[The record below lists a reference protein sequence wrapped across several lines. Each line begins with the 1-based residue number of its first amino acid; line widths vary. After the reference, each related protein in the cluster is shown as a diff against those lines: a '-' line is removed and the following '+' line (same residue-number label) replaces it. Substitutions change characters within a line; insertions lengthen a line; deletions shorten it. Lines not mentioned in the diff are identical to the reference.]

1 MNYTETTNDIN
12 ELSEIIEKHKDKLLD
27 NIILLNGALGAGKT
41 TFVKKFAETVCSNYT
56 VSSPTFT
63 IMQKYETASNPIYHF
78 DLYRIESIDELE
90 MTGFFEYIEYPGTI
104 FIEWAEKFDIESF
117 LDNFITIRIKQPEN
131 GKREYFIEI
140 VREIEK

>member
-1 MNYTETTNDIN
+1 MNYTETTRDIN

-27 NIILLNGALGAGKT
+27 NIVLLNGALGAGKT
-41 TFVKKFAETVCSNYT
+41 TFVKKFAEAVCSSYT

-63 IMQKYETASNPIYHF
+63 IMQKYETTTNPIYHF

-104 FIEWAEKFDIESF
+104 FIEWAEKFDIGSF
-117 LDNFITIRIKQPEN
+117 LDNFIMINIERLVN
-131 GKREYFIEI
+131 GERKYCIE
-140 VREIEK
+140 VFKGS